1 MSKKQLINEAAKLS
15 GMTKKDMA
23 QALDALM
30 AAMENILISGE
41 EIQLTGF
48 GSFSVKEI
56 AAHTG
61 RNPQTNEAIEIL
73 ASRRLVF
80 SASKTFKDKLN
91 K

>member
-61 RNPQTNEAIEIL
+61 RNPQTNEAIEIP